1 MLFFQLMKHEMLPVE
16 GAPQAKQYTVYTK
29 QQMGYNSHTRAQAH
43 APFCQ
48 SVPLYISLKHLLEQ
62 HVTQL
67 FNFSV

>member
-43 APFCQ
+43 KHMHHFARACHYT
-48 SVPLYISLKHLLEQ
+48 SV
-62 HVTQL
+62 
-67 FNFSV
+67 